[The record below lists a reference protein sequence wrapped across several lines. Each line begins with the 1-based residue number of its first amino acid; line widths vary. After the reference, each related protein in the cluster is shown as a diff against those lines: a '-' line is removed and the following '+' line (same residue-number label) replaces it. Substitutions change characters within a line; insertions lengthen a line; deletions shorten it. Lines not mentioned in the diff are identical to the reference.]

1 MLCNLLYMV
10 EFLEFALRS
19 MEFLDPRAR
28 GGGGIKL
35 LKISYGGIV
44 GVAHFEEFLC
54 MWAVIL

>member
-1 MLCNLLYMV
+1 MV